1 MRTQEVKGMT
11 NVSAESLDFDEEKK
25 TAEDYL
31 IHYAAY
37 KAEIEQYKLLIIESS
52 PAMNDMPTRE
62 KYVHGNPT
70 ANKAIKLTRD
80 DILRKE
86 RWLKATAMTRVHYAI
101 AESDHWAIITMKYD
115 MGMTAKQIALDLGIG
130 KTSVFSFQNEV
141 LSYLVGAHDM
151 LVIRT

>member
-1 MRTQEVKGMT
+1 MNAQAATADHDIDM
-11 NVSAESLDFDEEKK
+11 DEEKK

-37 KAEIEQYKLLIIESS
+37 KDEIEQYKLSIIESS
-52 PAMNDMPTRE
+52 PNMGNDMPTRG

-86 RWLKATAMTRVHYAI
+86 RWLKAVEVTRAYFARADSNHGI
-101 AESDHWAIITMKYD
+101 FITERYD
-115 MGMTAKQIALDLGIG
+115 MGMQPGQIANDIGICRA
-130 KTSVFSFQNEV
+130 SVFILQNEV
-141 LSYLVGAHDM
+141 LIHLIGVHRIIDHEC
-151 LVIRT
+151 VV